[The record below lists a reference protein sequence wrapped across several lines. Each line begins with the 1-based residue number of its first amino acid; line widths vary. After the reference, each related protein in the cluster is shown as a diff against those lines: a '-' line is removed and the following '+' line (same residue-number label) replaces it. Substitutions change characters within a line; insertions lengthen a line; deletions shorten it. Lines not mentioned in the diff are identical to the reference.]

1 MRSLAAA
8 RRSRIR
14 RADPTGSGRHI
25 REYENQL
32 VALFQSFHRTIVQR
46 IERDHHMSVLDDLGQ
61 YSGERQMK
69 AGDVPMP
76 VVDLGAMASLLDTA
90 AKAEILA
97 PGQQVTEKATQRAY
111 QQGTIFAGATL
122 RRSGY
127 IPTEPGPGVEIR
139 GVLGPADWRTLDWLK
154 VRNLEVLKGITA
166 ETNKK
171 IILSLTEG
179 INAGEGMV
187 PLANR
192 ITEAVDTIGIT
203 RARMMARTETMYAV
217 NQGALLRYTQ
227 AGVEKVEWLSSTE
240 DDRVCDECE
249 ALNGQIFDIDEVPEI
264 PVHPN
269 CRCCTAPVV
278 E

>member
-14 RADPTGSGRHI
+14 RNDPTGSSRLI
-25 REYENQL
+25 RDYENQL
-32 VALFQSFHRTIVQR
+32 VALFQSYHRMIIQH
-46 IERDHHMSVLDDLGQ
+46 IEREHHMSIPD
-61 YSGERQMK
+61 GER
-69 AGDVPMP
+69 D
-76 VVDLGAMASLLDTA
+76 LDTKVPIPPIDLRA
-90 AKAEILA
+90 LVGALGIAVKAEVLT
-97 PGQQVTEKATQRAY
+97 PGEQVTEKAAQRAY
-111 QQGTIFAGATL
+111 QQGTIFAGVTL

-127 IPTEPGPGVEIR
+127 ISTEPSPGVEER
-139 GVLGPADWRTLDWLK
+139 GILGPADWRTLDALK

-166 ETNKK
+166 EMNKQ
-171 IILSLTEG
+171 IVLSLTEG
-179 INAGEGMV
+179 MNRGEGMEN
-187 PLANR
+187 LAR
-192 ITEAVDTIGIT
+192 RLTDRVEGIGIT

-217 NQGALLRYTQ
+217 NQGTLIRYTQ
-227 AGVEKVEWLSSTE
+227 AGVDKVEWLASTE
-240 DDRVCDECE
+240 DDRVCEECE

>member
-46 IERDHHMSVLDDLGQ
+46 IERDHHMNALDDPGQ

-76 VVDLGAMASLLDTA
+76 VVDLGAMASLLGVA
-90 AKAEILA
+90 ANAQILEPGKA
-97 PGQQVTEKATQRAY
+97 VTEHGTEQAY
-111 QQGTIFAGATL
+111 DQGTLYAGKTL
-122 RRSGY
+122 GRAGIKIGIERR
-127 IPTEPGPGVEIR
+127 
-139 GVLGPADWRTLDWLK
+139 GPADWRTLDWLK

-187 PLANR
+187 PLAKR

-249 ALNGQIFDIDEVPEI
+249 ALNGQIFDIDNVPEI
-264 PVHPN
+264 PVHVN